1 VRLAPDAARKL
12 AVGDRALVRVRHRG
26 REAWGEVVRKLGR
39 PEAAVLGMVERGGR
53 GLVLRASDKRLREE
67 FLLTKLGGA
76 VPGDL
81 VRARIS
87 SERRA
92 GRPLA
97 EVIERIGPADHPG
110 AASAISIAEQG
121 VPVEFPDD
129 ALAEAARVTPPSPAE
144 RTDLR
149 HVPFV
154 TIDGADARD
163 FDDAVFAEQHGEGFT
178 LMVAIADVGWYVRPG
193 APLDRA
199 ALERGNSVYF
209 PDRVVPMLPERLSN
223 DLCSLRPNEDKA
235 AMVCT
240 IVIDA
245 HGRKQSHRFDRALI
259 RSAARLTY
267 DSAQAIKDRGRHE
280 SAPAAAV
287 PLVQRL
293 YDAWGA
299 LSRARRGRQP
309 LDLDVPERQIV
320 MGPDGSVRGVMP
332 RARLDS
338 HRLIEDFMIAANVAA
353 AEQLS
358 ALSLPALNRVHDP
371 PDPVKVAALATMLE
385 SLGHRLAKGQ
395 VLTPAHFNKVLGW
408 AAETPWA
415 RMVNDAVLRSQSLAV
430 YSPADRGHF
439 GLSLRRYA
447 HFTSPIRRYA
457 DLVVHRALIQG
468 LKLGPGGLN
477 EGGAVDLAQIADH
490 ISATERKAVAAERA
504 AADRLMA
511 AFLADRVGAE
521 FAARVSG
528 VAAFGCF
535 VTLDETGADA
545 LVPMAR
551 LPPATWRHDPR
562 RQALSGGRMTLRAGD
577 AVLVR
582 LDAADPLTGGL
593 LCSLIGQAGI
603 GQAGIEQ
610 AGEPSRPRPP
620 ARHEGAKRERPR
632 PNRRQKG
639 RRGR

>member
-1 VRLAPDAARKL
+1 VRLAPEAARKL
-12 AVGDRALVRVRHRG
+12 AVGDRILVRVRHRG
-26 REAWGEVVRKLGR
+26 RDAWGEVMRKLGR
-39 PEAAVLGMVERGGR
+39 PLAAVLGMVEHRGR
-53 GLVLRASDKRLREE
+53 DLVLRASDKRLREE
-67 FLLTKLGGA
+67 FLLTKLAGA
-76 VPGDL
+76 VAGDL
-81 VRARIS
+81 VRAKIS
-87 SERRA
+87 AERRA

-97 EVIERIGPADHPG
+97 EVIERIGPADRPG
-110 AASAISIAEQG
+110 AASAISIAEQDI
-121 VPVEFPDD
+121 PVEFPDA
-129 ALAEAARVTPPSPAE
+129 ALAEAARVAPPSLDVHSDF
-144 RTDLR
+144 RR
-149 HVPFV
+149 VPFV

-163 FDDAVFAEQHGEGFT
+163 FDDAVFAEPAGDGFT

-193 APLDRA
+193 SALDRA

-223 DLCSLRPNEDKA
+223 DLCSLRPDEDKA

-240 IVIDA
+240 IAIDA
-245 HGRKQSHRFDRALI
+245 HGRKRGHRFERALI

-267 DSAQAIKDRGRHE
+267 DGAQAIKDHGRHAE
-280 SAPAAAV
+280 SGQRDV
-287 PLVQRL
+287 PQDVVALVQRL
-293 YDAWGA
+293 YDGWAA
-299 LSRARRGRQP
+299 LTRARRARQP
-309 LDLDVPERQIV
+309 LDIDAPERQIL
-320 MGPDGSVRGVMP
+320 MNRDGTVRGVVP
-332 RARLDS
+332 RPRLDS

-353 AEQLS
+353 AEQLT

-371 PDPVKVAALATMLE
+371 PDPVKVAALAAMLE
-385 SLGHRLAKGQ
+385 TLGHRLAKGQ
-395 VLTPAHFNKVLGW
+395 VLTPAHFNRVLEW

-477 EGGAVDLAQIADH
+477 EAGAVDLAVVADH

-511 AFLADRVGAE
+511 GFLAERVGAE
-521 FAARVSG
+521 FAGRVSG

-562 RQALSGGRMTLRAGD
+562 HQTLSGGRMTLRAGD
-577 AVLVR
+577 GVVVR

-593 LCSLIGQAGI
+593 LCSLIGQADAQPGRTS
-603 GQAGIEQ
+603 ER
-610 AGEPSRPRPP
+610 RPGRKAVHKPRRPGG
-620 ARHEGAKRERPR
+620 ARRYGP
-632 PNRRQKG
+632 

>member
-1 VRLAPDAARKL
+1 LAPEAARKL
-12 AVGDRALVRVRHRG
+12 AVGDRILVRVRHRG
-26 REAWGEVVRKLGR
+26 RDAWGEVMRKLGR
-39 PEAAVLGMVERGGR
+39 PLAAVLGMVERGGR

-67 FLLTKLGGA
+67 FQLTKLAGA

-81 VRARIS
+81 VRAKIS

-97 EVIERIGPADHPG
+97 EVIERIGPADRPG
-110 AASAISIAEQG
+110 AASAISIAEQDI
-121 VPVEFPDD
+121 PVEFPDE
-129 ALAEAARVTPPSPAE
+129 ALAEAARVAPPALDAHS
-144 RTDLR
+144 DLR

-163 FDDAVFAEQHGEGFT
+163 FDDAVFAEPEGDGFT

-193 APLDRA
+193 SALDRA

-223 DLCSLRPNEDKA
+223 DLCSLRPDEDKA

-240 IVIDA
+240 ITIDA
-245 HGRKQSHRFDRALI
+245 HGRKRAHRFARALI

-267 DSAQAIKDRGRHE
+267 DSAQAIKDSGRHDGV
-280 SAPAAAV
+280 PQAAV
-287 PLVQRL
+287 TLVQRL
-293 YDAWGA
+293 YDGWAA
-299 LSRARRGRQP
+299 LTRARRARQP
-309 LDLDVPERQIV
+309 LDIDAPERQIL
-320 MGPDGSVRGVMP
+320 MNRDGTVRGVMP
-332 RARLDS
+332 RPRLDS

-353 AEQLS
+353 AEQLT

-371 PDPVKVAALATMLE
+371 PDPVKVAALAAMLE
-385 SLGHRLAKGQ
+385 TLGHRLAKGQ
-395 VLTPAHFNKVLGW
+395 VLTPAHFNKVLEW
-408 AAETPWA
+408 AAETPWR

-439 GLSLRRYA
+439 GLALRRYA

-457 DLVVHRALIQG
+457 DLVVHRALIHG

-477 EGGAVDLAQIADH
+477 EAGAVDLAVVADH

-511 AFLADRVGAE
+511 GFLAERVGAE

-562 RQALSGGRMTLRAGD
+562 RQTLSGGRMTLRAGD
-577 AVLVR
+577 AVLAR

-593 LCSLIGQAGI
+593 LCSLIGQVGHADAQLEGKP
-603 GQAGIEQ
+603 ER
-610 AGEPSRPRPP
+610 RPGRKPDHKPGRPGR
-620 ARHEGAKRERPR
+620 ARRHGP
-632 PNRRQKG
+632 